1 MRWFVGGVRGWHE
14 SNFGMGRVGR
24 MGPQNFDAGQ
34 MKRDQNFIVSE
45 TYDFM
50 NLHYDSIKFYL

>member
-1 MRWFVGGVRGWHE
+1 MD
-14 SNFGMGRVGR
+14 GMSQILVWVVWVAWVLKILTRVKR
-24 MGPQNFDAGQ
+24 ND
-34 MKRDQNFIVSE
+34 RDQNFIVSE